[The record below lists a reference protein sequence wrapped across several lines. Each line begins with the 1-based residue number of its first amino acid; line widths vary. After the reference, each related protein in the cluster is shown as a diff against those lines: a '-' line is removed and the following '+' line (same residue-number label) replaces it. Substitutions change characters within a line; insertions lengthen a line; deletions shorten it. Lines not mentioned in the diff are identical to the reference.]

1 MSCFSRPPFFVKNLK
16 PLRLK
21 GRWLAVIIIAPS
33 NSYTGITVDMN
44 MAGVDASPASVQRDP
59 SMQMPRI
66 TSFFRSSPESRES
79 VPMQMFRSYS
89 LLPSFSASQ

>member
-1 MSCFSRPPFFVKNLK
+1 MSAFSSPPSAVKNLN
-16 PLRLK
+16 PFRFH
-21 GRWLAVIIIAPS
+21 GRWLAVIMIAPS
-33 NSYTGITVDMN
+33 NWYTGITVDMN
-44 MAGVDASPASVQRDP
+44 MAGVDARPASVQRDP

-79 VPMQMFRSYS
+79 VPMQMFRAYS